1 MAGAGGGIQVGVVC
15 DDRPECRHVV
25 GQLLDACGFQ
35 PDGEAA
41 DFLALRELV
50 QRLQPAVVVVTL
62 PLPGMNGLRAVRAL
76 REDAPGCQVVLL
88 SEFGQLDIA
97 AVEAGA
103 AALVP
108 EQDLRALKLVLLG
121 IAERAAAIVVPEA
134 RIQVEDVATTVVL

>member
-1 MAGAGGGIQVGVVC
+1 MTASPTCALVGVVC
-15 DDRPECRHVV
+15 DDRPESRHAV
-25 GQLLDACGFQ
+25 GQLLDASGFQ
-35 PDGEAA
+35 IGGEAG
-41 DFLALRELV
+41 DFLSLRELV
-50 QRLQPAVVVVTL
+50 QRLQPAVAVVTL

-108 EQDLRALKLVLLG
+108 EQDLRALKLVLVG
-121 IAERAAAIVVPEA
+121 IAERGATVVVPDA
-134 RIQVEDVATTVVL
+134 RLHVEDATALVL